1 MAAVEQH
8 IEYKRELR
16 AGDVVTVRSTVLEV
30 KEKSIRFQ
38 HEMTNDETS
47 ELAARTTLT
56 GVYFDTSL
64 RKARSLPSD
73 ISRRAELMTVNS

>member
-1 MAAVEQH
+1 MAAVEH

-16 AGDVVTVRSTVLEV
+16 AGDIVTVRSAVLEV

-38 HEMTNDETS
+38 HEMTNDETGD
-47 ELAARTTLT
+47 LAARTTLT
-56 GVYFDTSL
+56 GVYFDTSV

-73 ISRRAELMTVNS
+73 ISGRAKLMTVKS